1 MITVDFLAKRYGK
14 LPSEVMREASTF
26 DLTVSQIA
34 IDYENYINEK
44 EQRRSQGLP
53 APKKLTQDEMLD
65 MIKKARDE
73 RQINSQHQGV

>member
-1 MITVDFLAKRYGK
+1 MITVDFLSKRYGK
-14 LPSEVMREASTF
+14 LPSEIMRDATTF

-34 IDYENYINEK
+34 IDYENYLNEK

-53 APKKLTQDEMLD
+53 AAKKLTQEEMLD

-73 RQINSQHQGV
+73 RKINS